1 MGFFLNSRPFL
12 NAMTNTV
19 QNLTIKRW
27 CAWDSNPGGHDGRR
41 RRIHWAMA
49 APKIKY
55 FFKQEFITTIYDD
68 WILKGN

>member
-1 MGFFLNSRPFL
+1 MGFFLNFRPFL

-27 CAWDSNPGGHDGRR
+27 YAWDSNPGGHDGRR

-55 FFKQEFITTIYDD
+55 FLSKTSLQQFMMIEF
-68 WILKGN
+68 